1 MLSGARLQAGQPADR
16 WGARLKVTSSER
28 AALSG
33 VVQRKRDGR
42 WRAVGTK
49 RWSVA
54 AGANDK
60 TFYGKTS
67 EQRLQVREVPG
78 PADRH
83 RPGRQHLGHHHHPLP
98 RRPRLITMHVPHAHE
113 GEDLP

>member
-1 MLSGARLQAGQPADR
+1 MPARLPTGEGARL
-16 WGARLKVTSSER
+16 RLTSSER

-33 VVQRKRDGR
+33 VVQRRRDGR

-54 AGANDK
+54 AGANDR

-67 EQRLQVREVPG
+67 EQRLGSGKYRVRLTATDPTGNASPTTTLRFRV
-78 PADRH
+78 DRA
-83 RPGRQHLGHHHHPLP
+83 R
-98 RRPRLITMHVPHAHE
+98 
-113 GEDLP
+113 

>member
-1 MLSGARLQAGQPADR
+1 MPVLSGRGPKPGNLPTGAGARL
-16 WGARLKVTSSER
+16 RLTSSER

-42 WRAVGTK
+42 WRAVGSK

-54 AGANDK
+54 VGANTK

-67 EQRLQVREVPG
+67 EQRLKSGTYRVRLTATD
-78 PADRH
+78 PAGNTSATTTIRFRVDR
-83 RPGRQHLGHHHHPLP
+83 G
-98 RRPRLITMHVPHAHE
+98 
-113 GEDLP
+113 